1 MMKKLFAT
9 ILAITLMI
17 SSAMIPSAFA
27 ASDEAIKA
35 AEILHGYGLLNGSG
49 TNADGSINYD
59 LDRAPTRYEAV
70 TMLVRLL
77 GKEDEAKSQK
87 WETPFTD
94 LVEWAKPYVGYA
106 YNNGLTSGI
115 SATTFGG
122 DFFVNASQ
130 YLTFVLRALGYSSE
144 ADFSW
149 DKAWELTD
157 RLGITNGEY
166 SASTEFTRGDVAVV
180 SNNALE
186 TETKGGIYTL
196 FETIETNKDAKNN
209 DLDISPKYTKMD
221 NYVYYSDSFAFY
233 DETPICHF
241 RIFNNSLYT
250 NFSPRSYSKHDHI
263 TSGTLYNVFALTI
276 GMYVITAPDYSSAVS
291 GILRKLVDDYNKMV
305 DVREIEEQTPTGETV
320 VKGYTYEYNG
330 KSITTPDFAESEKT
344 IDGVH
349 FIKMDDTYLV
359 NVNDFLAYFG
369 IDKTLSLET
378 LDGEYCLV
386 IE

>member
-9 ILAITLMI
+9 ILTIMLML
-17 SSAMIPSAFA
+17 SPAVLPSALA
-27 ASDEAIKA
+27 ASDKAIEA
-35 AEILHGYGLLNGSG
+35 AETLHSYGLLNGSG

-59 LDRAPTRYEAV
+59 LDRAPNRYEAV

-77 GKEDEAKSQK
+77 GKEEEAKNQK

-122 DFFVNASQ
+122 DSLVNVSQ

-149 DKAWELTD
+149 NKAWELTD
-157 RLGITNGEY
+157 KLGITNGEY
-166 SASTEFTRGDVAVV
+166 NASSELTRGDVAII
-180 SNNALE
+180 SESALKTKIKDGDATLVEFFEVE
-186 TETKGGIYTL
+186 TEHKHMN
-196 FETIETNKDAKNN
+196 EVN
-209 DLDISPKYTKMD
+209 PKYIKLD
-221 NYVYYSDSFAFY
+221 GAHNYVISESAHESSSRLFFTMHDGILYADAIPDLYQDYRKLTLNTLVRTLAISSGLY
-233 DETPICHF
+233 EIVPLT
-241 RIFNNSLYT
+241 NNSIIEGYIIADGRT
-250 NFSPRSYSKHDHI
+250 IPPEEISSDTIVVRADDH
-263 TSGTLYNVFALTI
+263 T
-276 GMYVITAPDYSSAVS
+276 
-291 GILRKLVDDYNKMV
+291 
-305 DVREIEEQTPTGETV
+305 

-330 KSITTPDFAESEKT
+330 KSISTPDFTESEKT